1 MFAMGRG
8 FAVPEEG
15 TMLAEKVVVMVI
27 KNGALP
33 GGGVGSGCRRECAV
47 GGWGGG
53 FGLGEKGVTCPLIT
67 I

>member
-27 KNGALP
+27 KNAGGGG
-33 GGGVGSGCRRECAV
+33 GGGVLEG
-47 GGWGGG
+47 
-53 FGLGEKGVTCPLIT
+53 GEKGVTCPLIT